1 MAKPKMTLLQN
12 DVNVLR
18 AMLENPDL
26 NNLRTLRELHNWV
39 AGFEVDL
46 NKEID
51 EKMKNSELAS

>member
-1 MAKPKMTLLQN
+1 MTLLQN